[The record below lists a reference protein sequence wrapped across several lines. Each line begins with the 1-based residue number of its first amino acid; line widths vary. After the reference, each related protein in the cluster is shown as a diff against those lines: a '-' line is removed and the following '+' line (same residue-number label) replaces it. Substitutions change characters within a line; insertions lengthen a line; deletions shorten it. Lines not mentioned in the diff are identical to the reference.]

1 MYKINILFFIY
12 YCYYNISNI
21 RTIILAY
28 YFKNHRNG
36 KKIKIKKKILN
47 NSKKQQNNKIHTLLK
62 NITIFYDKTNYL
74 SIKFI
79 C

>member
-21 RTIILAY
+21 RAIILAY

-62 NITIFYDKTNYL
+62 NITIFYDKTSYL